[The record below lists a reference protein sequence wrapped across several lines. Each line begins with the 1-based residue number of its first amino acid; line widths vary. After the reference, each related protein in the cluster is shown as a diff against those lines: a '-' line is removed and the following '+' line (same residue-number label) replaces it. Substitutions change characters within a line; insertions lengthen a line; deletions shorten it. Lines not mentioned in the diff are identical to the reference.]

1 MQLALSYPKNVQFF
15 FWKTIDFGNLE
26 MTQMARMEGVMLF
39 ASIWRNAFENRYVIY
54 LLVKIRSMQEP
65 CLLKQVFPLIKFIIP
80 LTLIK
85 FFMMLSWGWALK
97 SPIIIKL
104 SYELEKKLIIPLKK
118 SIIPVKD
125 STNRACEFKGAISIL
140 LITFLRLNSR

>member
-1 MQLALSYPKNVQFF
+1 MQLALSYPKKVQIF

-85 FFMMLSWGWALK
+85 FFMALS
-97 SPIIIKL
+97 
-104 SYELEKKLIIPLKK
+104 
-118 SIIPVKD
+118 
-125 STNRACEFKGAISIL
+125 
-140 LITFLRLNSR
+140 